1 MLLKALLQGETT
13 ELLLRLQKLW
23 STSRVVWC
31 GRIGRKESIRHHLK
45 TGVNEASDL
54 GNEGLH
60 SAAWTGEACL
70 LGGKASTG
78 EPRGRAEK
86 TILLISG

>member
-23 STSRVVWC
+23 CASRVEWR

-45 TGVNEASDL
+45 TGVNEARDL

-60 SAAWTGEACL
+60 SPARAGETCR
-70 LGGKASTG
+70 LGTNASAGKS
-78 EPRGRAEK
+78 RGRTEK
-86 TILLISG
+86 TILLISD